1 MDPISY
7 GVAAK
12 QKQRIERVI
21 AEPDSDS
28 GIVTTPS
35 TIAVG
40 ETITIPAGRTAV
52 LPNTTVNG
60 TLVVDGEV
68 FIPSGSSYT
77 ATNINVSGVGSRIT
91 GDFSNAT
98 AANRTSLQTNVVNGY
113 TSVDLVPNG
122 TSQVSQLQVANSSDP
137 TNASVSGL
145 GVNATDSRLFA
156 GRNGTG
162 TYLPLTFYTNGAER
176 MRIDT
181 AGNIGVGGGVVPDVA
196 SRLYVHTATG
206 SHGYIH
212 ILNTGNF
219 NAGTRFTNSVGEWY
233 SYARTGTGDL
243 EFYRNIGSGNV
254 LITSPAAFGYGAG
267 AGGTVTQTIN
277 KGNTV
282 TLNKPYG
289 QIITNSASIAA
300 GGYTYFTLSNSL
312 ITANDAV
319 LVELSS
325 TSGLSDPSYYE
336 ISSFYVGAGS
346 VRIKMKNVSG
356 GALAESLAINFAI
369 IKGAI
374 S

>member
-12 QKQRIERVI
+12 QKQRIEQVI
-21 AEPDSDS
+21 ANPDSTS

-35 TIAVG
+35 VIAVG
-40 ETITIPAGRTAV
+40 DTINIPAGRTAV

-77 ATNINVSGVGSRIT
+77 ATNINVGGAGSRIT
-91 GDFSNAT
+91 GDFSSTLAT
-98 AANRTSLQTNVVNGY
+98 RTLLQTNITDGS
-113 TSVDLVPNG
+113 TGISAIPNG
-122 TSQVSQLQVANSSDP
+122 SSVVSSFQAYNLSNSSNCALAWFGC
-137 TNASVSGL
+137 TN
-145 GVNATDSRLFA
+145 TDARIQSA
-156 GRNGTG
+156 ISGTG
-162 TYLPLTFYTNGAER
+162 TYLPMTFFTGGAER

-181 AGNIGVGGGVVPDVA
+181 AGNVGIGTVTTGLQSEQLHIANSTAPKFMLTNTTGYSWSILVPTNNGE
-196 SRLYVHTATG
+196 LKFKYEQG
-206 SHGYIH
+206 SITPLT
-212 ILNTGNF
+212 I
-219 NAGTRFTNSVGEWY
+219 
-233 SYARTGTGDL
+233 D
-243 EFYRNIGSGNV
+243 RNGNV
-254 LITSPAAFGYGAG
+254 LFSNGTFGYGTG

-277 KGNTV
+277 KGTTV

-300 GGYTYFTLSNSL
+300 GGYAYFVLSNSL

-325 TSGLSDPSYYE
+325 TSGSSDPSYYE
-336 ISSFYVGAGS
+336 VSSFYVGAGS

-356 GALAESLAINFAI
+356 GALAESLAINFAV

>member
-12 QKQRIERVI
+12 QKQRIEQVI
-21 AEPDSDS
+21 ANPDSTS

-35 TIAVG
+35 VIAVG
-40 ETITIPAGRTAV
+40 ETINIPAGRTAV

-98 AANRTSLQTNVVNGY
+98 TANRTMLQTNVSDGR
-113 TSVDLVPNG
+113 TAISILPNG
-122 TSQVSQLQVANSSDP
+122 TNTNSSINVNNSSDIA
-137 TNASVSGL
+137 NSASL
-145 GVNATDSRLFA
+145 GMYITSTLTSIDAYKL
-156 GRNGTG
+156 GTG
-162 TYLPLTFYTNGAER
+162 SYLPMTFNTGGAER

-196 SRLYVHTATG
+196 SRFYVHTATG

-243 EFYRNIGSGNV
+243 EFYRNVGSGNII
-254 LITSPAAFGYGAG
+254 ITSPAAFGYGAG
-267 AGGTVTQTIN
+267 AGGTVTQTTN
-277 KGNTV
+277 KGTSV

-289 QIITNSASIAA
+289 QITTNSASIAA
-300 GGYTYFTLSNSL
+300 GGYIYFTLSNSL
-312 ITANDAV
+312 ITANDTV

-325 TSGLSDPSYYE
+325 ASGLSDPSYYE

>member
-12 QKQRIERVI
+12 QKQRIEKVI

-91 GDFSNAT
+91 GDFSNANNASKT
-98 AANRTSLQTNVVNGY
+98 AVQTSTLN
-113 TSVDLVPNG
+113 NG
-122 TSQVSQLQVANSSDP
+122 TVIPILP
-137 TNASVSGL
+137 
-145 GVNATDSRLFA
+145 
-156 GRNGTG
+156 NGTG
-162 TYLPLTFYTNGAER
+162 TKSGIDMFSNIDTANTRVLRLFTDNTESRIESTAFNVATVPMTFFTGGVER

-181 AGNIGVGGGVVPDVA
+181 LGNVGIGTV
-196 SRLYVHTATG
+196 
-206 SHGYIH
+206 
-212 ILNTGNF
+212 NTGLQSEQLHIANSTAPKF
-219 NAGTRFTNSVGEWY
+219 MLTNTIGYSWSILVPTNNGELKFKY
-233 SYARTGTGDL
+233 EQGSITPLTID
-243 EFYRNIGSGNV
+243 RNGNV
-254 LITSPAAFGYGAG
+254 LFNNGTFGYGTG